1 MEDLIRKSKEDF
13 ILAAKRARL
22 SGIQTGNGGNISVRV
37 PGKDW
42 MAVKASGVSFEE
54 SALDSIVVT
63 DFTGK
68 VIEGDLKPTRE
79 FVLHASLYQRY
90 PDIGAIVHTHS
101 PYAIAWSFSGRDIP
115 LVTKHTQ
122 MKLKNPIPVV
132 LVTTT
137 EVKPEN
143 IDLVHAAFAAQ
154 PALTAFVLQGHGI
167 VAVGKSAVEA
177 EYSAELVEE
186 TAQIAWLQAVG
197 QKIGLLP

>member
-13 ILAAKRARL
+13 IQAAKRARL

-37 PGKDW
+37 AGKDW

-54 SALDSIVVT
+54 SNLDNIVIT
-63 DFTGK
+63 DFDGK
-68 VIEGDLKPTRE
+68 VIAGTLKPTRE
-79 FVLHASLYQRY
+79 FVLHASLYRKY
-90 PDIGAIVHTHS
+90 PSLGAIVHTHS
-101 PYAIAWSFSGRDIP
+101 PYAIAWSLSGRDIP

-122 MKLKNPIPVV
+122 MKLKQPIQVV
-132 LVTTT
+132 LVETT

-143 IDLVHAAFAAQ
+143 IHLVYAAFAAQ
-154 PALTAFVLQGHGI
+154 PDLTAFVLQGHGI
-167 VAVGKSAVEA
+167 VAVGKTAVEA

-186 TAQIAWLQAVG
+186 TAQIAWLQAAG